1 MTDKDNI
8 LNCLKS
14 YYSNKN
20 ISLPAELQF
29 VEIDESI
36 SLVMCSEKIINGN
49 MQEAVNSFEAWSIA
63 IYLATGKRI
72 ILDVNKH
79 LNYDKYE
86 NQKHLGRFLYRAL
99 RFNEQYSWF
108 SLSPYLE
115 NEVSKFNEYLNDAN
129 NKFIN
134 NCPHGDAGLK
144 TEHNDENL
152 VESIFAEKGIPGYSK
167 NPIFRQL
174 PVGLFKNEISDN
186 NMVFIGGKAAIDLWT
201 WKDSEFV
208 VIELK
213 ADKEKKKKMAGIIT
227 EIFFYS
233 NYMRDLLCRNIFTL
247 NHDTNAFERGY
258 ENIVNGSFDKITGVM
273 LANVY
278 HPIINE
284 AFLNILNNN
293 NCEIQYEKTTYDID
307 ELLK

>member
-1 MTDKDNI
+1 M
-8 LNCLKS
+8 
-14 YYSNKN
+14 
-20 ISLPAELQF
+20 
-29 VEIDESI
+29 
-36 SLVMCSEKIINGN
+36 
-49 MQEAVNSFEAWSIA
+49 
-63 IYLATGKRI
+63 
-72 ILDVNKH
+72 
-79 LNYDKYE
+79 
-86 NQKHLGRFLYRAL
+86 
-99 RFNEQYSWF
+99 
-108 SLSPYLE
+108 
-115 NEVSKFNEYLNDAN
+115 
-129 NKFIN
+129 
-134 NCPHGDAGLK
+134 
-144 TEHNDENL
+144 
-152 VESIFAEKGIPGYSK
+152 ESIFAEKGIPEYSK

-247 NHDTNAFERGY
+247 NRDTNTFERGY

-284 AFLNILNNN
+284 AFLNVLNNN